1 MQEKGAPRIAR
12 CTTVESLCKL
22 LDTLEVPVRIE
33 NKLLDW
39 DEVTFDTV
47 DSCIS
52 HRVIVDTR
60 RL

>member
-1 MQEKGAPRIAR
+1 MAP

-33 NKLLDW
+33 NKLLNW
-39 DEVTFDTV
+39 DEVTFDTM

-52 HRVIVDTR
+52 HRVIFDTHR
-60 RL
+60 